1 MEMDQIEEFDSTSS
15 SSSASSASESS
26 SNESSG
32 GEEEEGDTCS
42 SFGEAGG
49 EGDVSDSQEDDSSS
63 ASDIRRIAMVGGA
76 AGGSGTTVASHGGPR
91 SSYRAERSLKPTEAA
106 GDRRRKRL
114 RKRKATGLRKK
125 LRTHIESVDEF
136 NPEARSAQSAEL
148 DRLRRLQLQQ
158 SLTAASLNT
167 NQHPHHQSAAP
178 QPQALIIAPPTMH
191 TGQIQLSS
199 PQAASSIKTAPMAAV
214 SQQIYT
220 SPMQRAGGE
229 ASVHIAGP
237 SHVQLSSSAQVQ
249 GGVTTPTGDVSGA
262 RCHSDSSSSPE
273 VLMVDLTYT
282 AKMGEPQR
290 RVEDAIVI
298 DSGSD
303 SDNTAGN
310 NTNEQGHPQAAV
322 AKQQISGGG
331 EVASVVPTTTQFGS
345 GSGSA
350 SAVAMPTRSELLNM
364 KYGEILPSPD
374 GRVLVNAGHASSEED
389 VYLAPQ
395 IARTVKPHQV
405 LNHTVNHEYFDV
417 KIFSDSMACAK
428 IKCMKYMRNIND
440 NAVKI
445 I

>member
-63 ASDIRRIAMVGGA
+63 ASEIRRIAMAGGA
-76 AGGSGTTVASHGGPR
+76 AGGSGITAASHGGPR
-91 SSYRAERSLKPTEAA
+91 SSYRAEKSLKPTEAA
-106 GDRRRKRL
+106 GGRRRKRL

-158 SLTAASLNT
+158 SLTAASLST
-167 NQHPHHQSAAP
+167 SQHPHHHSAAP
-178 QPQALIIAPPTMH
+178 PPQALIVAPPTTH
-191 TGQIQLSS
+191 TGEIQPSPPLAALNISS
-199 PQAASSIKTAPMAAV
+199 VPMATA

-220 SPMQRAGGE
+220 SPMQQGE
-229 ASVHIAGP
+229 ASIHVAGP
-237 SHVQLSSSAQVQ
+237 SQIQLSSSAP
-249 GGVTTPTGDVSGA
+249 GVATPTGEDGGISVAS
-262 RCHSDSSSSPE
+262 RHSDSSSSPE
-273 VLMVDLTYT
+273 VLMVDLTFT

-322 AKQQISGGG
+322 AKPQISGGG
-331 EVASVVPTTTQFGS
+331 EVAAVVPTTTQFGS

-350 SAVAMPTRSELLNM
+350 SVAMPTRSELLNM

-405 LNHTVNHEYFDV
+405 
-417 KIFSDSMACAK
+417 
-428 IKCMKYMRNIND
+428 
-440 NAVKI
+440 
-445 I
+445 

>member
-63 ASDIRRIAMVGGA
+63 ASEIRRIAMAGGA
-76 AGGSGTTVASHGGPR
+76 AGGSGITAASHGGPR
-91 SSYRAERSLKPTEAA
+91 SSYRAEKSLKPTEAA
-106 GDRRRKRL
+106 GGRRRKRL

-158 SLTAASLNT
+158 SLTAASLST
-167 NQHPHHQSAAP
+167 SQHPHHHSAAP
-178 QPQALIIAPPTMH
+178 PPQALIVAPPTTH
-191 TGQIQLSS
+191 TGEIQPSPPLAALNISS
-199 PQAASSIKTAPMAAV
+199 VPMATA

-220 SPMQRAGGE
+220 SPMQQGE
-229 ASVHIAGP
+229 ASIHVAGP
-237 SHVQLSSSAQVQ
+237 SQIQLSSSAP
-249 GGVTTPTGDVSGA
+249 GVATPTGEGGGVSVAG
-262 RCHSDSSSSPE
+262 RHSDSSSSPE
-273 VLMVDLTYT
+273 VLMVDLTFT

-322 AKQQISGGG
+322 AKPQISGGG
-331 EVASVVPTTTQFGS
+331 EVAAVVPTTTQFGS

-350 SAVAMPTRSELLNM
+350 SVAMPTRSELLNM

-405 LNHTVNHEYFDV
+405 
-417 KIFSDSMACAK
+417 
-428 IKCMKYMRNIND
+428 
-440 NAVKI
+440 
-445 I
+445 